1 MKRAFTIALLV
12 ELTMLLVGWMLRI
25 RGIRG
30 PEVTLGVQVPA
41 ILAMGWFYLR
51 YFRYRREER
60 RPIPRDPVLILLTLV
75 VVFVVPLAGLGETGT
90 WARKL
95 TFMFVVAVV
104 VFGEELFYRGILQAY
119 LERSMHPLAA
129 ILLANVGFIA
139 CHAGVMDINALSISI
154 IGAAGVLS
162 GVVFQITRSLVWP
175 TILHLAGDWILVVPM
190 PVVFG
195 SEALVALNALAVLAL
210 ALWWW
215 RLRARWREPATPA
228 ATRAGP

>member
-1 MKRAFTIALLV
+1 MKSAFAIALLV

-41 ILAMGWFYLR
+41 ILAMGWLYLR
-51 YFRYRREER
+51 CFRHPMEQH
-60 RPIPRDPVLILLTLV
+60 RPIPRDPVLLLLALV
-75 VVFVVPLAGLGETGT
+75 VVFVVPLSGLGETGT

-119 LERSMHPLAA
+119 LERLMHPLAA

-162 GVVFQITRSLVWP
+162 GVVFQLTRSLVWP
-175 TILHLAGDWILVVPM
+175 TILHLAGDWVLVMPV

-195 SEALVALNALAVLAL
+195 NEALMTLNALAVLSL

-215 RLRARWREPATPA
+215 RVRARISASATPA
-228 ATRAGP
+228 ATRGDQ